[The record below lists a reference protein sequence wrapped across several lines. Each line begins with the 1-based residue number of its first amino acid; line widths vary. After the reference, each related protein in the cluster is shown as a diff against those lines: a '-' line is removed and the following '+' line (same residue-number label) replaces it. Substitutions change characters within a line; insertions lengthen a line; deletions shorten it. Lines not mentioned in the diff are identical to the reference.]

1 MMCNGQY
8 VEDHPCYPL
17 CPSPSGWGCDYSS
30 VFGGSS
36 SGGPT
41 DNYTVTTGDPVAG
54 NTQTTTHT
62 TMIDPYQSITPSQ
75 LGFDGSNR
83 MGLDEEGGSSNLW
96 FNQTG
101 INVGG
106 KDYQYWPIFTFDPS
120 NGDFPDSDNLGGFG
134 NQQRDPKLRVS
145 AIRTVNGVWG

>member
-8 VEDHPCYPL
+8 VVDHPCYPL
-17 CPSPSGWGCDYSS
+17 CPSPDGWGCDYSS
-30 VFGGSS
+30 VFGGGS

-41 DNYTVTTGDPVAG
+41 DSYTVTTGDPVAG
-54 NTQTTTHT
+54 NTQTRTHT

-83 MGLDEEGGSSNLW
+83 ENGTATDGTPSNLW

-101 INVGG
+101 IDVGG
-106 KDYQYWPIFTFDPS
+106 KNYQYWPIFTFDPGNS
-120 NGDFPDSDNLGGFG
+120 GFPDSDDLGGW
-134 NQQRDPKLRVS
+134 NDNSNPRLRVS

>member
-41 DNYTVTTGDPVAG
+41 GTYSVTTGDPLTG

-62 TMIDPYQSITPSQ
+62 NMIDPYQSIIPSE
-75 LGFDGSNR
+75 LSFDGSNR
-83 MGLDEEGGSSNLW
+83 ETRTAMDGSGSGLW

-106 KDYQYWPIFTFDPS
+106 KDYQYWPIFTFDPG
-120 NGDFPDSDNLGGFG
+120 NGDFPDSDNLDGFG
-134 NQQRDPKLRVS
+134 NNNNPRLRVS